1 MADVFS
7 LFIFIA
13 VAFGIPYFLIKRN
26 NNRETY
32 DGVQSRLERIESL
45 VKLESLVAENEQY
58 EIVTSEKNIDTPSS
72 QPEEIATIDNNPLS
86 AMQPPK

>member
-7 LFIFIA
+7 LSIIIA
-13 VAFGIPYFLIKRN
+13 VVFGIAYFLIKRE

-32 DGVQSRLERIESL
+32 GSVQSRLEG
-45 VKLESLVAENEQY
+45 LESLVGNEQN

>member
-7 LFIFIA
+7 LSIIIA
-13 VAFGIPYFLIKRN
+13 VVFGIAYFLIKRE

-32 DGVQSRLERIESL
+32 GSVQSRLEG
-45 VKLESLVAENEQY
+45 LESLVGNEQN

-72 QPEEIATIDNNPLS
+72 QPGETATIDNNPLS